1 MTPRP
6 QGLHLRAG
14 EPGEVEE
21 FGELPSG
28 GRRAIRTGDM
38 ELRHLRY
45 FQAVAEELSFSK
57 AARRL
62 HIAQPALSRAVK
74 ELEEQLGVVLMIR
87 NRRAVSLTEA
97 GAVLLHEIGVLFQR
111 VDDAV
116 RRVQRTASGEEGEL
130 RVGYIGPPT
139 QAFLGRLLAEFRRRY
154 PRVSVLL
161 EERTPERVWE
171 MVARG
176 RLAIGL
182 TRPVLA
188 QKAHGLRTMLLRR
201 EPFHGVFPAGHAL
214 AHRRT
219 VPWRSL
225 AEEPLIILAR
235 REGVGLHDAILAAC
249 HRARF
254 TPRLVHTPSV
264 ISTVLRY
271 VEAGTGIGIVPESI
285 GETDPGK
292 SWACVPLAPLL
303 SVPLVLVW
311 QDGPE
316 EPPVAAFRKLLAE
329 WTRAGKLWR

>member
-1 MTPRP
+1 
-6 QGLHLRAG
+6 
-14 EPGEVEE
+14 
-21 FGELPSG
+21 
-28 GRRAIRTGDM
+28 M

-45 FQAVAEELSFSK
+45 YQAVAEELSFSK

-62 HIAQPALSRAVK
+62 HVAQPALSRAVK
-74 ELEEQLGVVLMIR
+74 ELEDKLGVVLMLR

-97 GAVLLHEIGVLFQR
+97 GTVLLHEIGVLFQR

-154 PRVSVLL
+154 PRVSVVL

-176 RLAIGL
+176 RLEIGL

-188 QKAHGLRTMLLRR
+188 QHAHGLRTTVLRR
-201 EPFHGVFPAGHAL
+201 EPFHGVFPAGHPFAK
-214 AHRRT
+214 RRT
-219 VPWRSL
+219 VPWRAL
-225 AEEPLIILAR
+225 AGEALVILAR

-264 ISTVLRY
+264 IHTVLSY
-271 VEAGTGIGIVPESI
+271 VEAGAGIGIIP
-285 GETDPGK
+285 D
-292 SWACVPLAPLL
+292 
-303 SVPLVLVW
+303 SVAALGAGGPLVFRPLVPAQAIELVMVW
-311 QDGPE
+311 SATAPS
-316 EPPVAAFRKLLAE
+316 PAAASFRALVAE
-329 WTRAGKLWR
+329 WLKTRKLWRK

>member
-1 MTPRP
+1 
-6 QGLHLRAG
+6 
-14 EPGEVEE
+14 
-21 FGELPSG
+21 
-28 GRRAIRTGDM
+28 M
-38 ELRHLRY
+38 ELRLLRY

-62 HIAQPALSRAVK
+62 HVAQPALSRAVK
-74 ELEEQLGVVLMIR
+74 ELEEKLGVVLMLR

-97 GAVLLHEIGVLFQR
+97 GAVLPHEIGVLFQR

-188 QKAHGLRTMLLRR
+188 HEAHGLSTMLLRR
-201 EPFHGVFPAGHAL
+201 EPFHGVFPAGHPL
-214 AHRRT
+214 ARRRT

-225 AEEPLIILAR
+225 AGEPLIILAR

-264 ISTVLRY
+264 IGTVISY
-271 VEAGTGIGIVPESI
+271 VEAGAGIGIIPDSVAALGAGGPL
-285 GETDPGK
+285 
-292 SWACVPLAPLL
+292 VFRPLAP
-303 SVPLVLVW
+303 VQAIELVMVW
-311 QDGPE
+311 SDA
-316 EPPVAAFRKLLAE
+316 EPSPAASAFRALVAE
-329 WTRAGKLWR
+329 WLRERRLWKK